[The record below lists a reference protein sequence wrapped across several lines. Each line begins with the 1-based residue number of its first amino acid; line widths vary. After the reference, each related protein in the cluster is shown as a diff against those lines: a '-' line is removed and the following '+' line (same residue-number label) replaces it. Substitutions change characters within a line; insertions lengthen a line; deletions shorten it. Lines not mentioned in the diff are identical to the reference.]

1 MNLVPEWKWLVRK
14 AWSIRLVV
22 LAGLLSGC
30 EIILPLF
37 MDVFPRH
44 VFAVLS
50 ILAAVGAGVARVM
63 AQPKMDRRAP
73 AAQGD
78 RRKKTRTALDAEK
91 ADFND

>member
-1 MNLVPEWKWLVRK
+1 MNLLPNWKWLVRK

-30 EIILPLF
+30 EVVLPLF
-37 MDVFPRH
+37 VDTLPRN

-50 ILAAVGAGVARVM
+50 MLAAIGAGVARVM
-63 AQPKMDRRAP
+63 SQPKMERRSKP
-73 AAQGD
+73 RNVPD
-78 RRKKTRTALDAEK
+78 ERR

>member
-1 MNLVPEWKWLVRK
+1 MNLLPNWKWLVRK

-30 EIILPLF
+30 EVILPLF
-37 MDVFPRH
+37 VDTLPRN

-50 ILAAVGAGVARVM
+50 MLAAIGAGVARVM
-63 AQPKMDRRAP
+63 SQPKMERRSKP
-73 AAQGD
+73 
-78 RRKKTRTALDAEK
+78 RNTLDFER

>member
-1 MNLVPEWKWLVRK
+1 MPSLVPEWKWLVRK

-30 EIILPLF
+30 EVILPLF
-37 MDVFPRH
+37 VDSIPRN

-50 ILAAVGAGVARVM
+50 MLAAIGAGVARVM
-63 AQPKMDRRAP
+63 AQPTMERREQ
-73 AAQGD
+73 QGD
-78 RRKKTRTALDAEK
+78 RRSKPRSTLDAEK